1 MKTIDF
7 SLDDFS
13 VMSETKLDRYV
24 QAMNE
29 AIKENV
35 KNEEVFEYITKKI
48 N

>member
-13 VMSETKLDRYV
+13 VMSETKLDKYV

-29 AIKENV
+29 AVKENV

>member
-29 AIKENV
+29 AVKENV

>member
-1 MKTIDF
+1 MKTINF

-13 VMSETKLDRYV
+13 VMSETKLDKFV

-29 AIKENV
+29 AVKENV
-35 KNEEVFEYITKKI
+35 KNEEVFEYINKKI